1 MALITVIFNGAPLLL
16 QYNLFWGDIYNSLGQ
31 RGKTNF
37 YSITYSVDGF
47 CYCCWMLFCLLHL
60 FINCFI
66 NIIFDVQFFSFVM
79 FYNILCLCW
88 NGSFWAITF
97 VVFLLVSLSNVI
109 DFSYILILLPISILD
124 ATSSTCT
131 SASLSDSALYGSCWF
146 SSIVMPLC
154 NDVTPEFQTN
164 MSHRSSKFS
173 EICFPFPELK
183 RADATCVKIATEMK
197 KCSRLKEISNFDLL
211 WNFQPI

>member
-97 VVFLLVSLSNVI
+97 VVFLLVSLSNW
-109 DFSYILILLPISILD
+109 LIFHIYWYYYPYQYLMPPHLPVLQLQYQTLHFMGHVDSPLLL
-124 ATSSTCT
+124 CH
-131 SASLSDSALYGSCWF
+131 F
-146 SSIVMPLC
+146 VM
-154 NDVTPEFQTN
+154 
-164 MSHRSSKFS
+164 M
-173 EICFPFPELK
+173 
-183 RADATCVKIATEMK
+183 
-197 KCSRLKEISNFDLL
+197 
-211 WNFQPI
+211 